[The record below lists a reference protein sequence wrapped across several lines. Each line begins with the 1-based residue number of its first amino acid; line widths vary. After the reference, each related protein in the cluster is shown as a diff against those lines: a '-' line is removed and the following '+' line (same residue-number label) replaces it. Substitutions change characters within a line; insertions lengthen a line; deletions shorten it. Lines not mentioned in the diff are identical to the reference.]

1 MKKYQIGIKIY
12 STQEVEAESKED
24 AIKVIQSMD
33 RTKIIEG
40 SELIVDYAER
50 IQDNADFFEVE
61 HDE

>member
-1 MKKYQIGIKIY
+1 MKKYQIGLKIY

-50 IQDNADFFEVE
+50 IQDNADFFEVGDGE
-61 HDE
+61 

>member
-12 STQEVEAESKED
+12 STQEIEAESKED